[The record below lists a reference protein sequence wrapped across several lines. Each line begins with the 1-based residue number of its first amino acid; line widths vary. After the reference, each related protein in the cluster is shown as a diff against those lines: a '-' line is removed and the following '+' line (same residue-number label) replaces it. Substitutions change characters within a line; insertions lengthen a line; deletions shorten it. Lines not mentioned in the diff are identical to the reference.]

1 MLLLPILDDIL
12 YNAQRQGRIS
22 FMMTSHGEEAAVIGA
37 AAGLDPTDEVFSQ
50 YRESGILLYRGF
62 SLADYMIQMFGAYDD
77 RSGGRQMP
85 MHFGSR
91 DHHFHT
97 VSSPLATQIP
107 QAAGAAFA
115 LKSTPGR
122 EGKVAA
128 CFMGEG
134 AASEGDAHAG
144 FNIACTTKCPV
155 LYVLLPKKNVSVE
168 LDGCLILN
176 FLRIGAIRFII
187 RNNG

>member
-1 MLLLPILDDIL
+1 MQLEQSEAREIYKLMLFLPTLDDIL

-37 AAGLDPTDEVFSQ
+37 ASGLDPADEVFSQ
-50 YRESGILLYRGF
+50 YRENGVLLWRGF
-62 SLADYMIQMFGAYDD
+62 SPANYMSQMFGAYDD
-77 RSGGRQMP
+77 QCGGRQMP

-91 DHHFHT
+91 EHHFHT

-122 EGKVAA
+122 EGNVAA
-128 CFMGEG
+128 CFLGEG

-144 FNIACTTKCPV
+144 FNIASTTKCPV
-155 LYVLLPKKNVSVE
+155 LYVFNSLSLSCSSVVP
-168 LDGCLILN
+168 
-176 FLRIGAIRFII
+176 FIGL
-187 RNNG
+187 G